1 MIPVLPRHVPQQI
14 SRKMEQ
20 LSTDKHGW
28 NVERCVFEVFSVVDS
43 VSWVGVDEM
52 GTFGFG
58 WTFERYSEGA
68 LCIRDVS
75 VVAIWAIYCAKNIVG
90 GLARRFTT
98 LPENPRRSSKIHSG
112 SLTVYKN
119 TRKLVRQDAARARSC
134 GVRKFNILTW
144 VLAISQVDTQSSRLI
159 DDHRWCGLSY
169 FLSTLKVSCN
179 NVTSSFSVS
188 ILNLECSC
196 TRSTGPSTSCLPV
209 IGLSS
214 C

>member
-1 MIPVLPRHVPQQI
+1 MQEPPPLPTQEI
-14 SRKMEQ
+14 SIDRRGGSPHERPRPGSIMRDIGRRVVQ
-20 LSTDKHGW
+20 LHKITQYDQYMRCARPGNATKTRVRRQRVKHK
-28 NVERCVFEVFSVVDS
+28 
-43 VSWVGVDEM
+43 
-52 GTFGFG
+52 
-58 WTFERYSEGA
+58 
-68 LCIRDVS
+68 
-75 VVAIWAIYCAKNIVG
+75 IWAIYCAKNIVG